1 MDSRIIG
8 FVEALIVAVVL
19 LIAPVNH
26 ALRGSSAV
34 EGMGAGPSEI
44 SSADTQ
50 ARLAASA
57 AVDAARIQDQKP
69 GEWLSYGRAYSENRF
84 SPLTQINTG
93 NVKDL
98 GVAWQFRTYTV
109 RGLEATPLV
118 ANGIMYITGSWSKV
132 WALDAKTG
140 KELWSYDPKVPGT
153 WGRYA
158 CCDVVNRGVALWKGY
173 VYVGTLDGRLV
184 KLDATTGKP
193 VWDINTIDRNRAYT
207 ITGAPRIVEGLV
219 VIGNGGAEYDT
230 RGYVTA
236 YDADTGRQVWRFYVV
251 PGNPI
256 IPQENP
262 ALNAALK
269 TWTTGGKH
277 PWWELGG
284 GGAPWNSMAYD
295 PQLKL
300 LYVGTGNGDPW
311 NRNVR
316 SPGGGDNLYLSSIL
330 ALHVETGELAWYYQ
344 VTPGDTWDFDATA
357 DLTLADLKIDGKV
370 RKVIMQ
376 APKNGFFYVLDRE
389 TGKLI
394 SAKPFAVMNWATG
407 IDMKTGRPIEN
418 PAARYTDKMA
428 IVMPRQAGAHNWQP
442 MSYSPDTGL
451 VYIPSAD
458 GSALFVPQSQDKFVY
473 KPRAWNIGMD
483 FAAVFKAVLD
493 AVKAGNPPPPA
504 MGYLKAWDPVTQ
516 KEVWHEPMGG
526 AWNGGVLSTA
536 GNLVFTGGADGIFAA
551 YNAKTGEKLWSIDL
565 KTGILAPP
573 MTYTV
578 DGEQYV
584 ALMAAWGGAGGLADP
599 KDMKSAVSKYHTNQ
613 GRLFVFKLGGAKTVE
628 PLSPEGVPPY
638 EPPALKATSAQ
649 LENGFV
655 KYAQTCAVCHGV
667 YAQSDE
673 VIPDLR
679 LADKPI
685 WDQYEDIVLH
695 GALADGGMASFKDI
709 LTKQDVDDIRAYVL
723 EQAHEAWDAA
733 HPKK

>member
-8 FVEALIVAVVL
+8 FVEALVVAVVL

-26 ALRGSSAV
+26 ALQGSGP
-34 EGMGAGPSEI
+34 EGQMGAET
-44 SSADTQ
+44 SAGGDTR

-57 AVDAARIQDQKP
+57 AVDAARIENQKP
-69 GEWLSYGRAYSENRF
+69 GEWLAYGRTYSENRF

-256 IPQENP
+256 IPQENA

-551 YNAKTGEKLWSIDL
+551 YNARTGEKLWSIDL

-613 GRLFVFKLGGAKTVE
+613 GRLFVFKLGGTKTVE
-628 PLSPEGVPPY
+628 PLSPEGVPAY
-638 EPPALKATSAQ
+638 EPPALKATPAQ

-655 KYAQTCAVCHGV
+655 KYSQTCAVCHGV

-679 LADKPI
+679 LADRPI
-685 WDQYEDIVLH
+685 WDQYDDIVLH
-695 GALADGGMASFKDI
+695 GALADGGMASFKDV
-709 LTKQDVDDIRAYVL
+709 LSKEDVADIRSYVL

>member
-8 FVEALIVAVVL
+8 FIEAFVIAVVF
-19 LIAPVNH
+19 LIAPVDL
-26 ALRGSSAV
+26 ALK
-34 EGMGAGPSEI
+34 GAGPEGQMAAPHEI
-44 SSADTQ
+44 SNADTQ

-57 AVDAARIQDQKP
+57 DVDAARIENQKP
-69 GEWLSYGRAYSENRF
+69 GEWLSYGRGYSEQRF
-84 SPLTQINTG
+84 SPLTQINTT

-98 GVAWQFRTYTV
+98 GVAWEFRTYTV

-118 ANGIMYITGSWSKV
+118 ADGVMYITGSWSKV

-140 KELWSYDPKVPGT
+140 KELWSYDPQVPGT

-184 KLDATTGKP
+184 KLDAKTGKP

-207 ITGAPRIVEGLV
+207 ITGAPRVVDGLV

-256 IPQENP
+256 VPQENE

-295 PQLKL
+295 PELKL

-311 NRNVR
+311 NRDVR

-330 ALHVETGELAWYYQ
+330 AIHVETGELAWYYQ

-357 DLTLADLKIDGKV
+357 DLILADLKIDGQT
-370 RKVIMQ
+370 RKVLMQ

-394 SAKPFAVMNWATG
+394 SAKAFAVMNWATG

-418 PAARYTDKMA
+418 PDARYKNKMA
-428 IVMPRQAGAHNWQP
+428 VVMPRQAGAHNWQP
-442 MSYSPDTGL
+442 MSFSPDTGL

-458 GSALFVPQSQDKFVY
+458 GSAAFVPQTGDKFVY
-473 KPRAWNIGMD
+473 KPRAWNIGID
-483 FAAVFKAVLD
+483 FAAVAQAGLD
-493 AVKAGNPPPPA
+493 AIKAGHPPPPA

-516 KEVWHEPMGG
+516 KEIWHQPMGG

-551 YNAKTGEKLWSIDL
+551 YDAKTGEKLWSIDL

-573 MTYTV
+573 MSYTV
-578 DGEQYV
+578 DGEQYI

-599 KDMKSAVSKYHTNQ
+599 KDPNSAVSKYHTNQ
-613 GRLFVFKLGGAKTVE
+613 GRLFVFKLGGAKTVKA
-628 PLSPEGVPPY
+628 LAPEGVPPY
-638 EPPALKATSAQ
+638 EPPPVNATATQ
-649 LENGFV
+649 LDNGFV
-655 KYAQTCAVCHGV
+655 KYSQTCAVCHGF

-679 LADKPI
+679 LSDKPV
-685 WDQYEDIVLH
+685 WGQYDDIVLD

-709 LTKQDVDDIRAYVL
+709 LSKQDVDDIRAYVL
-723 EQAHEAWDAA
+723 EQAREAWDAA